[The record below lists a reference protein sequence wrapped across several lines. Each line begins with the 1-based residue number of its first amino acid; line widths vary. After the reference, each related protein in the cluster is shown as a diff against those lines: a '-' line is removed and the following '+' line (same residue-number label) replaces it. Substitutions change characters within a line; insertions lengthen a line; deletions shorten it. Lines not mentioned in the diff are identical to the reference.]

1 MTTTF
6 IIYILHKMK
15 LFKKQIRFIWY
26 MECPTWLWRLIEKH
40 ARHLDNIYLP
50 KNEWSVYY
58 YDKRNDFWSIY
69 EQDEILLVKDY
80 KEAKKIQNLKKFEVM
95 KEQFWKMDIDIE
107 RDYDEISWKFDK
119 LQKENEELRNLP
131 PVEVEKVQYSVD
143 PIGDVYPSDDPRSTF
158 RKDWENAKIQKK

>member
-1 MTTTF
+1 
-6 IIYILHKMK
+6 
-15 LFKKQIRFIWY
+15 

-58 YDKRNDFWSIY
+58 YDKRNDFWSVY
-69 EQDEILLVKDY
+69 DQDEVIVVKDY

-119 LQKENEELRNLP
+119 LQKENEELKNLP
-131 PVEVEKVQYSVD
+131 PVEIEKIATDQD
-143 PIGDVYPSDDPRSTF
+143 FDIYPANDPRSKF
-158 RKDWENAKIQKK
+158 HNDWKKSKIQKK

>member
-1 MTTTF
+1 
-6 IIYILHKMK
+6 
-15 LFKKQIRFIWY
+15 

-58 YDKRNDFWSIY
+58 YDKRNDFWSVY
-69 EQDEILLVKDY
+69 DQDEVIVVKDY

-107 RDYDEISWKFDK
+107 REYNEISWKFDK
-119 LQKENEELRNLP
+119 LQKENEELKNLP
-131 PVEVEKVQYSVD
+131 PVEIEKIATDHDVD
-143 PIGDVYPSDDPRSTF
+143 IYPASDPRSKF
-158 RKDWENAKIQKK
+158 HKDWKNAKIQKK

>member
-1 MTTTF
+1 M
-6 IIYILHKMK
+6 
-15 LFKKQIRFIWY
+15 
-26 MECPTWLWRLIEKH
+26 
-40 ARHLDNIYLP
+40 YLP

-58 YDKRNDFWSIY
+58 YDKRKDFWSVY
-69 EQDEILLVKDY
+69 DQDEVIVVKDY

-131 PVEVEKVQYSVD
+131 PVEIEKIATDY
-143 PIGDVYPSDDPRSTF
+143 
-158 RKDWENAKIQKK
+158 DWKNAKIQKK

>member
-1 MTTTF
+1 
-6 IIYILHKMK
+6 MK
-15 LFKKQIRFIWY
+15 NLFQKQIRFVWY

-50 KNEWSVYY
+50 KNEWLVYY

-131 PVEVEKVQYSVD
+131 PVEVENIVTDHDVD
-143 PIGDVYPSDDPRSTF
+143 IYPASDPRSKF
-158 RKDWENAKIQKK
+158 HNDWENAKIKKK